1 VNQKDI
7 IERVAKETGW
17 SLADSKTAV
26 QTVNSVI
33 ATALAKGTSVRSS
46 LGTFSLSK
54 RGARTGRNPRTGAPV
69 KIKASKSVRFKV
81 AKPIK
86 DKLNK
91 R

>member
-7 IERVAKETGW
+7 IDRVAKETGW

-26 QTVNSVI
+26 QAVSSII
-33 ATALAKGTSVRSS
+33 AAALAKGTAVRSS

-69 KIKASKSVRFKV
+69 KIRASKSIRFKL

>member
-1 VNQKDI
+1 MNQKDI

-26 QTVNSVI
+26 QTVSSVI
-33 ATALAKGTSVRSS
+33 AAALAKGTSVRSS

-54 RGARTGRNPRTGAPV
+54 RGARIGRNPRTGAPV
-69 KIKASKSVRFKV
+69 KIKASKSIRFKV